1 MIAAIN
7 RLFCNGINGAFIEK
21 DLFPPAFIAITDD
34 CPVRTIG
41 ADIVIDET
49 DDLNPFGNHLDF
61 SIAKITNPVHL
72 GIAAKSAAV
81 FLDPESIDTVLPFL
95 LQIFIQNLIFDQCNQ
110 LLIEFTQINRSAL
123 NLQDFDIVFLEV
135 LVDMTFQKASVDRTI
150 QPRQLIH

>member
-1 MIAAIN
+1 M
-7 RLFCNGINGAFIEK
+7 
-21 DLFPPAFIAITDD
+21 
-34 CPVRTIG
+34 
-41 ADIVIDET
+41 
-49 DDLNPFGNHLDF
+49 
-61 SIAKITNPVHL
+61 HL

-81 FLDPESIDTVLPFL
+81 FLDPESIDAVLPFL